1 MDGNHAI
8 GSTLVGLALTSL
20 LVRLFWMASPP
31 FNRMSVSSLAIYK
44 KGLVVLSLVAM
55 TGGIYLLG
63 LPLDP
68 EVARRVAEESYQF
81 R

>member
-8 GSTLVGLALTSL
+8 GCTLVGLALTSL

-31 FNRMSVSSLAIYK
+31 FNRLQEARLALSK
-44 KGLVVLSLVAM
+44 KGLVVLSLLTM
-55 TGGIYLLG
+55 IGGVYLLG

-68 EVARRVAEESYQF
+68 QVAKRVAEESYQF